1 MSHVVS
7 FKHPFLTL
15 GAFSWEEI
23 KPKPCKGFMACCSTG
38 VPNHVQKHVVGL
50 NSIGAFREESIDQW
64 VQDKKG

>member
-15 GAFSWEEI
+15 GAFSRAEI
-23 KPKPCKGFMACCSTG
+23 KPKLCTGLMACCSTG

-50 NSIGAFREESIDQW
+50 DSVGAFREESIGQW